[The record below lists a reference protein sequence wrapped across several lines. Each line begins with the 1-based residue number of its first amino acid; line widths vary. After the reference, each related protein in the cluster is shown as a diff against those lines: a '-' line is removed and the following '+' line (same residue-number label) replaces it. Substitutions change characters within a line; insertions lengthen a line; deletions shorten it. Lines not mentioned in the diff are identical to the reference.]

1 MVGDGTK
8 EAECLLHE
16 GGDEHNE
23 MEDDERLKQRNNA
36 IEKLALT
43 LEARMLKQNDV
54 CMCRI
59 ASTESLGMNS
69 NQLSG
74 MNSRRVATTGPR
86 TYLSQYC
93 NMGLD
98 YFGDVSFMEEKP
110 QIYTNQFE
118 LTNSFSVGDNNI
130 YQYLSSDKG
139 SNSFDCP

>member
-1 MVGDGTK
+1 MHLPLLQVGVSTPIKRWLPLRRKRSKGSIFHGSQTPFK
-8 EAECLLHE
+8 KISASEYHKAS
-16 GGDEHNE
+16 
-23 MEDDERLKQRNNA
+23 
-36 IEKLALT
+36 
-43 LEARMLKQNDV
+43 
-54 CMCRI
+54 RI